1 MTQSLMTHSE
11 TDRPPGGAR
20 DDNWSKLLTQ
30 VGKHRDQAAFSKL
43 FAHFAPLIKGFCL
56 ANPAQSLPGEA
67 ADELVQEVLFK
78 VWTKA
83 PYFDSSKAAASTWI
97 FTVMRNCRIDMMRR
111 NSRHLVSSGEIEVD
125 DIWDEELDHQ
135 PLVLLQQSRNAD
147 LIHSSFAELPQE
159 QKQALTQVYM
169 QGKSHSEIADETG
182 LPLGTV
188 KSRVRMG
195 LKKLQAAIG
204 PAAGFNSGKR

>member
-1 MTQSLMTHSE
+1 MTPRLMIHSE
-11 TDRPPGGAR
+11 TDKPLASPR
-20 DDNWSKLLTQ
+20 DDNWSRLLSV
-30 VGKHRDQAAFSKL
+30 VGKSRDQEAFRQL
-43 FAHFAPLIKGFCL
+43 FSHFAPLIKGFCL

-67 ADELVQEVLFK
+67 ADELVQEVMFK

-83 PYFDSSKAAASTWI
+83 PYFDSSKSAAGTWI

-111 NSRHLVSSGEIEVD
+111 NSRHLVNSAEVEVD

-135 PLVLLQQSRNAD
+135 PLVRLQQSRNAD
-147 LIHSSFAELPQE
+147 LIHASFAELPQE

-169 QGKSHSEIADETG
+169 QGKSHSEIAEESG

-195 LKKLQAAIG
+195 LKKLQIAIDKR
-204 PAAGFNSGKR
+204 GKR

>member
-1 MTQSLMTHSE
+1 MTQLLMVHSE
-11 TDRPPGGAR
+11 TDKPPAGQR
-20 DDNWSKLLTQ
+20 DDNWSKLLIL
-30 VGKHRDQAAFSKL
+30 VGKNRDQAAFGQL

-83 PYFDSSKAAASTWI
+83 PYFDASKSAASTWI
-97 FTVMRNCRIDMMRR
+97 FTVMRNTRIDMMRR
-111 NSRHLVSSGEIEVD
+111 NSRHLVSSVDVEVD

-135 PLVLLQQSRNAD
+135 PLVRLQQSRNAD
-147 LIHSSFAELPQE
+147 LIHASFAELPQE

-169 QGKSHSEIADETG
+169 QGKSHSEIAEETG

-195 LKKLQAAIG
+195 LKKLQATL
-204 PAAGFNSGKR
+204 GKREQIVRGNP